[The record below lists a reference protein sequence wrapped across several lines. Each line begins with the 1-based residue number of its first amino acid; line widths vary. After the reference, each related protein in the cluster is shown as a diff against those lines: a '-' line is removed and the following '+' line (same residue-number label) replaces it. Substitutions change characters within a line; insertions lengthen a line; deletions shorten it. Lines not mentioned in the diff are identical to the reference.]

1 MNFRDRW
8 AENEAGERFVFTVE
22 MQRRLS
28 QAGLPLDPSSL
39 PQLAAMP
46 SAARPPREQRN
57 DWGDRERGDR
67 PERVRNDR
75 PERERP
81 EPAARPQQQQQTAY
95 QDDRPAR
102 EAEIVGPETI
112 QIDPMTGKYIGRVKW
127 YNTKKGYGF
136 IVRGAGEEI
145 FFHKSAT
152 VGEMEEFEEGQW
164 VLYDVETTA
173 KGPEASD
180 VEPYTGEP
188 VE

>member
-8 AENEAGERFVFTVE
+8 VEDEQGKRFVFTVE

-28 QAGLPLDPSSL
+28 QAGLPIDPSAL
-39 PQLAAMP
+39 GELGQLAGGG
-46 SAARPPREQRN
+46 Q
-57 DWGDRERGDR
+57 
-67 PERVRNDR
+67 
-75 PERERP
+75 
-81 EPAARPQQQQQTAY
+81 
-95 QDDRPAR
+95 PAR
-102 EAEIVGPETI
+102 SEHRPRAESEERTYQKSAQSSEPSPSRGPEIVGPETI

-152 VGEMEEFEEGQW
+152 VGEVEEFEEGQW
-164 VLYDVETTA
+164 VLYDVETTN

-188 VE
+188 LV

>member
-8 AENEAGERFVFTVE
+8 AENEKGERFVFTVE

-28 QAGLPLDPSSL
+28 QAGLPIDPSAL
-39 PQLAAMP
+39 AQLGP
-46 SAARPPREQRN
+46 VESSARPPRAE
-57 DWGDRERGDR
+57 
-67 PERVRNDR
+67 R
-75 PERERP
+75 PEREYGDRGDRGDRGEQSP
-81 EPAARPQQQQQTAY
+81 RQQQSSSSYSQPQA
-95 QDDRPAR
+95 PR
-102 EAEIVGPETI
+102 EAEIVGPATI

-152 VGEMEEFEEGQW
+152 VGEVEEYEEGQW

>member
-8 AENEAGERFVFTVE
+8 EENEQGERFVFTVE

-28 QAGLPLDPSSL
+28 EAGLPLDPSALS
-39 PQLAAMP
+39 QLESVP
-46 SAARPPREQRN
+46 SAGRPQR
-57 DWGDRERGDR
+57 GERQERGDR
-67 PERVRNDR
+67 YERSDR
-75 PERERP
+75 HERSERS
-81 EPAARPQQQQQTAY
+81 
-95 QDDRPAR
+95 DRSDSPPR
-102 EAEIVGPETI
+102 SQSDSSQSSRGAEIVGPETI

-152 VGEMEEFEEGQW
+152 VGDMEEFEEGQW
-164 VLYDVETTA
+164 VLYDVETTN
-173 KGPEASD
+173 KGPEATD
-180 VEPYTGEP
+180 VEPYNGEP